1 MDLSGRQK
9 RFLRGLGQTLHPTL
23 MVGKEGMTEGI
34 RTALDELLA
43 HHELVK
49 VRVQKGAG
57 GETRDWAEQVV
68 EGSGAALVGVVGHT
82 FLVYRPNPELK
93 ERIRLPE
100 E

>member
-1 MDLSGRQK
+1 MELTGRQK
-9 RFLRGLGQTLHPTL
+9 RYLRGISQPLHPTL
-23 MVGKEGMTEGI
+23 MVGKEGMTDGI

-57 GETRDWAEQVV
+57 GETRDWAQRVL

-82 FLVYRPNPELK
+82 FVLYRPNPELK

>member
-43 HHELVK
+43 RHELVK

-57 GETRDWAEQVV
+57 GETHDWAEQVV